1 MSTAGPSGGA
11 AGAADAPF
19 EAPRYGAGSLADL
32 APSVLASL
40 GVRGEPN
47 VLGLPPVR
55 RACVLLIDGMGWEL
69 LLAHREHAPF
79 LSSLIDAPATRPALT
94 AAFPTTTATSLT
106 TFGTGAVPGHHGIVG
121 YKVVVPG
128 TDTVLN
134 QLRWGEESGV
144 DPEEW
149 QPLTTA
155 YQRAER
161 AGVTTGYVASAAY
174 EHSRLTRATARGSGY
189 LPADDLTSV
198 AVRTAAALTR
208 GERSLVFAYHP
219 DLDGYGHRFGIAS
232 DHWRIHLGQ
241 VDRLVEQIA
250 GALPPDAALYIT
262 ADHGMVDSDPAQ
274 RVDLE
279 ADPELR
285 RGVRV
290 VAGEARMRQVYT
302 EPGATEDVR
311 AAWAERLG
319 PAALVLTR
327 EEAVAAGYYGP
338 ATDGAV
344 RERIGDVLAVARG
357 SATLVLPEA
366 EPLES
371 GLVGQHGSLT
381 PAELSIPL
389 LAATTVR

>member
-1 MSTAGPSGGA
+1 MTTAVPGG
-11 AGAADAPF
+11 DAPF

-40 GVRGEPN
+40 GVPGEPN
-47 VLGLPPVR
+47 ALGLPPAR
-55 RACVLLIDGMGWEL
+55 RACVLLIDGMGWEP
-69 LLAHREHAPF
+69 LLAAREHAPF
-79 LSSLIDAPATRPALT
+79 LSSLIGAPAARPPLT

-106 TFGTGAVPGHHGIVG
+106 TFGTGAAPGHHGIVG

-134 QLRWGEESGV
+134 QLRWGAEAGV
-144 DPEEW
+144 EPEEW
-149 QPLTTA
+149 QPLTTV

-161 AGVTTGYVASAAY
+161 AGVATGYVASAAF
-174 EHSRLTRATARGSGY
+174 EGSRLTRATARGSSY

-198 AVRTAAALTR
+198 AVRVSAELAAR
-208 GERSLVFAYHP
+208 ERSLVFAYHA
-219 DLDGYGHRFGIAS
+219 DLDSYGHLHGVGS
-232 DHWRIHLGQ
+232 DHWRVHLGQ
-241 VDRLVEQIA
+241 VDRLAEQIA
-250 GALPPDAALYIT
+250 GALPPDTALYIT
-262 ADHGMVDSDPAQ
+262 ADHGMVDSDPGQ

-302 EPGATEDVR
+302 EPGAAEDVR
-311 AAWAERLG
+311 SAWAERLG
-319 PAALVLTR
+319 PAAAVLTR

-357 SATLVLPEA
+357 AAALVLPAA
-366 EPLES
+366 EPAES
-371 GLVGQHGSLT
+371 RLVGQHGSLT

-389 LAATTVR
+389 LAATTAT